1 MYTYRNQWST
11 QFPNDFNKALNN
23 AVGFDNMIQRL
34 FEVSDA
40 VAGKGS
46 QNYPPYN
53 LLREGETYTLEMA
66 LAGFHK
72 DQVEVKFEEG
82 VLTVGTT
89 KGWEQDL
96 DEEKYVHRGIA
107 ARTFTRKFTLSDDV
121 VVKGA
126 DFKNGLLIITMERIV
141 PDEKKARVIPIG
153 ESDSKAEKVFLSE
166 ETK

>member
-1 MYTYRNQWST
+1 MYTYRNQWTT
-11 QFPNDFNKALNN
+11 QFPQDFNKALNS
-23 AVGFDNMIQRL
+23 AVGFDSLIQRL
-34 FEVSDA
+34 FEASD
-40 VAGKGS
+40 VGEKGNS
-46 QNYPPYN
+46 NYPPYN
-53 LLREGETYTLEMA
+53 LSRDGDTYILEMA
-66 LAGFHK
+66 LAGFHQ
-72 DQVEVKFEEG
+72 DQLEVKFEEG

-96 DEEKYVHRGIA
+96 DEDKYIHRGIA

-141 PDEKKARVIPIG
+141 PDEKKARNIPIG
-153 ESDSKAEKVFLSE
+153 ESVGTEKVFLSE

>member
-53 LLREGETYTLEMA
+53 LSRDGETYILEMA
-66 LAGFHK
+66 LAGFHQ
-72 DQVEVKFEEG
+72 DQLEVKYEEG

-96 DEEKYVHRGIA
+96 DEDKYIHRGIA

-141 PDEKKARVIPIG
+141 PEEKRARNIPIG
-153 ESDSKAEKVFLSE
+153 GSVEKTEKVFLSE

>member
-66 LAGFHK
+66 LAGFHQ
-72 DQVEVKFEEG
+72 DQLEVKYEEG

-96 DEEKYVHRGIA
+96 DDEKYIHRGIA

-141 PDEKKARVIPIG
+141 PDEKKARTIPIG
-153 ESDSKAEKVFLSE
+153 GSVENTEKVFLSE

>member
-1 MYTYRNQWST
+1 MYTYRNQWTT
-11 QFPNDFNKALNN
+11 QFPQDFNKALNS
-23 AVGFDNMIQRL
+23 AVGFDSLIQRL
-34 FEVSDA
+34 FEASD
-40 VAGKGS
+40 VGEKGNS
-46 QNYPPYN
+46 NYPPYN
-53 LLREGETYTLEMA
+53 LSRDGETYILEMA
-66 LAGFHK
+66 LAGFHQ
-72 DQVEVKFEEG
+72 DQLEVKYEEG

-153 ESDSKAEKVFLSE
+153 ESESKSEKVFLSE
-166 ETK
+166 DAK

>member
-1 MYTYRNQWST
+1 MYTYRNQWTT
-11 QFPNDFNKALNN
+11 QFPQDFNKALNS
-23 AVGFDNMIQRL
+23 AVGFDSLIQRL
-34 FEVSDA
+34 FEASD
-40 VAGKGS
+40 VGEKGNS
-46 QNYPPYN
+46 NYPPYN
-53 LLREGETYTLEMA
+53 LSRDGDTYILEMA
-66 LAGFHK
+66 LAGFHQ
-72 DQVEVKFEEG
+72 DQLEVKYEEG

-96 DEEKYVHRGIA
+96 DEDKYIHRGIA

>member
-1 MYTYRNQWST
+1 MYTYRNQWTT
-11 QFPNDFNKALNN
+11 QFPQDFNKALNS
-23 AVGFDNMIQRL
+23 AVGFDSLIQRI
-34 FEVSDA
+34 FEASD
-40 VAGKGS
+40 VGEKGNS
-46 QNYPPYN
+46 NYPPYN
-53 LLREGETYTLEMA
+53 LSRDGETYILEMA
-66 LAGFHK
+66 LAGFYQ
-72 DQVEVKFEEG
+72 DQLEVKYEEG

-96 DEEKYVHRGIA
+96 DEDKYIHRGIA

>member
-1 MYTYRNQWST
+1 MYTYRNQWTT
-11 QFPNDFNKALNN
+11 QFPQDFNKALNS
-23 AVGFDNMIQRL
+23 AVGFDSLIQRL
-34 FEVSDA
+34 FEASD
-40 VAGKGS
+40 VGEKGNS
-46 QNYPPYN
+46 NYPPYN
-53 LLREGETYTLEMA
+53 LSRDGETYILEMA
-66 LAGFHK
+66 LAGFHQ
-72 DQVEVKFEEG
+72 DQIEVKYEEG

-96 DEEKYVHRGIA
+96 DEDKYIHRGIA

-141 PDEKKARVIPIG
+141 PDEKKARNIPIG
-153 ESDSKAEKVFLSE
+153 ESVATEKVFLSE

>member
-1 MYTYRNQWST
+1 MYTYRNQWTT
-11 QFPNDFNKALNN
+11 QFPQDFNKALNS
-23 AVGFDNMIQRL
+23 AVGFDSLIQRL
-34 FEVSDA
+34 FEASD
-40 VAGKGS
+40 VGEKGNS
-46 QNYPPYN
+46 NYPPYN
-53 LLREGETYTLEMA
+53 LSRDGETYILEMA
-66 LAGFHK
+66 LAGFHQ
-72 DQVEVKFEEG
+72 DQLEVKYEEG

-96 DEEKYVHRGIA
+96 DEDKYIHRGIA

-153 ESDSKAEKVFLSE
+153 ESDSKSEKVFLSE

>member
-1 MYTYRNQWST
+1 MYTYRNQWTT
-11 QFPNDFNKALNN
+11 QFPQDFNKALNS
-23 AVGFDNMIQRL
+23 AVGFDSLIQRL
-34 FEVSDA
+34 FEASD
-40 VAGKGS
+40 VGEKGNS
-46 QNYPPYN
+46 NYPPYN
-53 LLREGETYTLEMA
+53 LSRDGETYILEMA
-66 LAGFHK
+66 LAGFHQ
-72 DQVEVKFEEG
+72 DQLEVKYEEG

-96 DEEKYVHRGIA
+96 DEDKYIHRGIA

-126 DFKNGLLIITMERIV
+126 AFKNGLLIITMERIV

-166 ETK
+166 ESK

>member
-1 MYTYRNQWST
+1 MYTYRNQWTT
-11 QFPNDFNKALNN
+11 QFPQDFNKALNS
-23 AVGFDNMIQRL
+23 AVGFDSLIQRL
-34 FEVSDA
+34 FEASD
-40 VAGKGS
+40 VGEKGNS
-46 QNYPPYN
+46 NYPPYN
-53 LLREGETYTLEMA
+53 LSRDGETYILEMA
-66 LAGFHK
+66 LAGFHQ
-72 DQVEVKFEEG
+72 DQLEVKYEEG

-96 DEEKYVHRGIA
+96 DEDKYIHRGIA

-141 PDEKKARVIPIG
+141 PDEKKARNIPIG
-153 ESDSKAEKVFLSE
+153 ESVATEKVFLSE

>member
-1 MYTYRNQWST
+1 MYTYRNQWTT
-11 QFPNDFNKALNN
+11 QFPQDFNKALNS
-23 AVGFDNMIQRL
+23 AVGFDSLIQRL
-34 FEVSDA
+34 FEASD
-40 VAGKGS
+40 VGEKGNS
-46 QNYPPYN
+46 NYPPYN
-53 LLREGETYTLEMA
+53 LSRDGETYILEMA
-66 LAGFHK
+66 LAGFHQ
-72 DQVEVKFEEG
+72 DQLEVKYEEG

-96 DEEKYVHRGIA
+96 DEDKYIHRGIA

-141 PDEKKARVIPIG
+141 PDEKKARNIPIG
-153 ESDSKAEKVFLSE
+153 ESVGTEKVFLSE

>member
-53 LLREGETYTLEMA
+53 LSRDGETYILEMA
-66 LAGFHK
+66 LAGFHQ
-72 DQVEVKFEEG
+72 DQLEVKYEEG

-96 DEEKYVHRGIA
+96 DEEKYIHRGIA

-141 PDEKKARVIPIG
+141 PDEKKARNIPIG
-153 ESDSKAEKVFLSE
+153 ESDSKSEKVFLSE

>member
-23 AVGFDNMIQRL
+23 AVGFDTMIQRL

-66 LAGFHK
+66 LAGFHQ
-72 DQVEVKFEEG
+72 DQLEVKYEEG

-96 DEEKYVHRGIA
+96 DEEKYIHRGIA

-141 PDEKKARVIPIG
+141 PDEKKARNIPIG
-153 ESDSKAEKVFLSE
+153 ESDSKSEKVFLSE

>member
-1 MYTYRNQWST
+1 MYTYRNQWTT
-11 QFPNDFNKALNN
+11 QFPQDFNKALNS
-23 AVGFDNMIQRL
+23 AVGFDSLIQRL
-34 FEVSDA
+34 FEASD
-40 VAGKGS
+40 VGEKGNS
-46 QNYPPYN
+46 NYPPYN
-53 LLREGETYTLEMA
+53 LSRDGETYILEMA
-66 LAGFHK
+66 LAGFHQ
-72 DQVEVKFEEG
+72 DQLEVKYEEG

-96 DEEKYVHRGIA
+96 DEDKYIHRGIA

-153 ESDSKAEKVFLSE
+153 ESESKSEKVFLSE
-166 ETK
+166 ESK

>member
-1 MYTYRNQWST
+1 MYTYRNQWTT
-11 QFPNDFNKALNN
+11 QFPQDFNKALNS
-23 AVGFDNMIQRL
+23 AVGFDSLIQRL
-34 FEVSDA
+34 FEASD
-40 VAGKGS
+40 VGEKGNS
-46 QNYPPYN
+46 NYPPYN
-53 LLREGETYTLEMA
+53 LSRDGETYILEMA
-66 LAGFHK
+66 LAGFHQ
-72 DQVEVKFEEG
+72 DQLEVKFEEG

-96 DEEKYVHRGIA
+96 DEDKYIHRGIA

-141 PDEKKARVIPIG
+141 PDEKKARNIPIG
-153 ESDSKAEKVFLSE
+153 ESVGTEKVFLSE

>member
-53 LLREGETYTLEMA
+53 LSRDGETYILEMA
-66 LAGFHK
+66 LAGFHQ
-72 DQVEVKFEEG
+72 DQLEVKYEEG

-96 DEEKYVHRGIA
+96 DEDKYIHRGIA

-126 DFKNGLLIITMERIV
+126 DFKNGLLIITMERIG
-141 PDEKKARVIPIG
+141 PDEKKARNIPIG
-153 ESDSKAEKVFLSE
+153 GSVEKTEKVFLSE

>member
-1 MYTYRNQWST
+1 MYTYRNQWT
-11 QFPNDFNKALNN
+11 TEFPQDFNKALNN

-34 FEVSDA
+34 FEVSDTI
-40 VAGKGS
+40 AGKGN

-53 LLREGETYTLEMA
+53 LSRDGETYILEMA
-66 LAGFHK
+66 LAGFHQ
-72 DQVEVKFEEG
+72 DQLEVKYEDA
-82 VLTVGTT
+82 VLSVGTT
-89 KGWEQDL
+89 KGWEQDF
-96 DEEKYVHRGIA
+96 DEEKYIHRGIA

>member
-1 MYTYRNQWST
+1 MYTYRNQWTT
-11 QFPNDFNKALNN
+11 QFPQDFNKALNS
-23 AVGFDNMIQRL
+23 AVGFDSLIQRL
-34 FEVSDA
+34 FEASD
-40 VAGKGS
+40 VGEKGNS
-46 QNYPPYN
+46 NYPPYN
-53 LLREGETYTLEMA
+53 LSRDGDTYILEMA
-66 LAGFHK
+66 LAGFHQ
-72 DQVEVKFEEG
+72 DQLEVKYEEG

-96 DEEKYVHRGIA
+96 DEDKYIHRGIA

-141 PDEKKARVIPIG
+141 PDEKKARNIPIG
-153 ESDSKAEKVFLSE
+153 ESVATEKVFLSE

>member
-1 MYTYRNQWST
+1 MYTYRNQWTT
-11 QFPNDFNKALNN
+11 QFPQDFNKALNS
-23 AVGFDNMIQRL
+23 AVGFDSLIQRL
-34 FEVSDA
+34 FEASD
-40 VAGKGS
+40 VGEKGNS
-46 QNYPPYN
+46 NYPPYN
-53 LLREGETYTLEMA
+53 LSRDGETYILEMA
-66 LAGFHK
+66 LAGFHQ
-72 DQVEVKFEEG
+72 DQLEVKYEEG

-96 DEEKYVHRGIA
+96 DEEKYIHRGIA

-141 PDEKKARVIPIG
+141 PDEKKARNIPIG
-153 ESDSKAEKVFLSE
+153 ESVATEKVFLSE

>member
-1 MYTYRNQWST
+1 MYTYRNQWTT
-11 QFPNDFNKALNN
+11 QFPQDFNKALNS
-23 AVGFDNMIQRL
+23 AVGFDSLIQRL
-34 FEVSDA
+34 FEASD
-40 VAGKGS
+40 VGEKGNS
-46 QNYPPYN
+46 NYPPYN
-53 LLREGETYTLEMA
+53 LSRDGETYILEMA
-66 LAGFHK
+66 LAGFHQ
-72 DQVEVKFEEG
+72 DQLEVKYEEG

-96 DEEKYVHRGIA
+96 DEDKYIHRGIA

>member
-1 MYTYRNQWST
+1 MYTYRNQWTT
-11 QFPNDFNKALNN
+11 QFPQDFNKALNS
-23 AVGFDNMIQRL
+23 AVGFDSLIQRL
-34 FEVSDA
+34 FEASD
-40 VAGKGS
+40 VGEKGNS
-46 QNYPPYN
+46 NYPPYN
-53 LLREGETYTLEMA
+53 LSRDGETYILEMA
-66 LAGFHK
+66 LAGFHQ
-72 DQVEVKFEEG
+72 DQLEVKYEEG

-96 DEEKYVHRGIA
+96 DEDKYIHRGIA

-141 PDEKKARVIPIG
+141 PDEKKARNIPIG
-153 ESDSKAEKVFLSE
+153 ESVKTEKVFLSE

>member
-1 MYTYRNQWST
+1 MYTYRNQWTT
-11 QFPNDFNKALNN
+11 QFPQDFNKALNS
-23 AVGFDNMIQRL
+23 AVGFDSLIQRL
-34 FEVSDA
+34 FEASD
-40 VAGKGS
+40 VGEKGNS
-46 QNYPPYN
+46 NYPPYN
-53 LLREGETYTLEMA
+53 LSRDGETYILEMA
-66 LAGFHK
+66 LAGFHQ
-72 DQVEVKFEEG
+72 DQLEVQYEEG
-82 VLTVGTT
+82 VPKVGTT

-96 DEEKYVHRGIA
+96 DEEKYIHRGIA

>member
-1 MYTYRNQWST
+1 MYTYRNQWTT
-11 QFPNDFNKALNN
+11 QFPQDFNKALNS
-23 AVGFDNMIQRL
+23 AVGFDSLIQRL
-34 FEVSDA
+34 FEASD
-40 VAGKGS
+40 VGEKGNS
-46 QNYPPYN
+46 NYPPYN
-53 LLREGETYTLEMA
+53 LSRDGETYILEMA
-66 LAGFHK
+66 LAGFHQ
-72 DQVEVKFEEG
+72 DQLEVKYEDA
-82 VLTVGTT
+82 VLSVGTT
-89 KGWEQDL
+89 KGWEQDF
-96 DEEKYVHRGIA
+96 DEEKYIHRGIA

>member
-1 MYTYRNQWST
+1 MYTYRNQWTT
-11 QFPNDFNKALNN
+11 QFPQDFNKALNS
-23 AVGFDNMIQRL
+23 AVGFDSLIQRL
-34 FEVSDA
+34 FEASD
-40 VAGKGS
+40 VGEKGNS
-46 QNYPPYN
+46 NYPPYN
-53 LLREGETYTLEMA
+53 LSRDGETYILEMA
-66 LAGFHK
+66 LAGFHQ
-72 DQVEVKFEEG
+72 DQLEVKYEEG

-96 DEEKYVHRGIA
+96 DEDKYIHRGIA

-166 ETK
+166 ESK

>member
-53 LLREGETYTLEMA
+53 LSRDGETYILEMA
-66 LAGFHK
+66 LAGFHQ
-72 DQVEVKFEEG
+72 DQLEVKYEEG

-96 DEEKYVHRGIA
+96 DEDKYIHRGIA

-141 PDEKKARVIPIG
+141 PDEKKARNIPIG
-153 ESDSKAEKVFLSE
+153 GSVEKTEKVFLSE

>member
-1 MYTYRNQWST
+1 MYTYRNQWTT
-11 QFPNDFNKALNN
+11 QFPQDFNKALNS
-23 AVGFDNMIQRL
+23 AVGFDSLIQRL
-34 FEVSDA
+34 FEASD
-40 VAGKGS
+40 VGEKGNS
-46 QNYPPYN
+46 NYPPYN
-53 LLREGETYTLEMA
+53 LSRDGETYILEMA
-66 LAGFHK
+66 LAGFHQ
-72 DQVEVKFEEG
+72 DQLEVKYEEG

-96 DEEKYVHRGIA
+96 DEDKYIHRGIA

-141 PDEKKARVIPIG
+141 PDEKKARNIPIG
-153 ESDSKAEKVFLSE
+153 ESVAKEKVFLSE